1 MGRQG
6 IGASLICVKIEQKT
20 GRLDIQ
26 LGMRLAWS
34 PRICRLLDDNA
45 YGMVTRY

>member
-6 IGASLICVKIEQKT
+6 IGDIGESASKEHRT

-26 LGMRLAWS
+26 LGIRLHCC
-34 PRICRLLDDNA
+34 P
-45 YGMVTRY
+45 